1 MNSNNSGYLEIFIG
15 PMYSGKTSKLLE
27 IYKQYK
33 FCNVPIEVI
42 NYSEDTR
49 YHETM
54 LSSHDKI
61 MIPCI
66 QTLEINSILG
76 EKRIQEADV
85 ILINE
90 GQFFAD
96 LVPDVLELLRLKK
109 KVYVSGL
116 DSDFERKKFG
126 SLLDLIPMC
135 DRVTKIHSLCSL
147 CKDGTAG
154 IFSLRLTQER
164 EQKVIG
170 SDNYIPVCRYC
181 YESRAT
187 SYPYVDIV
195 TGLLQLDKIKEFA
208 YKNRNITIRKI

>member
-1 MNSNNSGYLEIFIG
+1 MNLEMKTNKSIGYLEIFIG

-27 IYKQYK
+27 IYKQYI

-54 LSSHDKI
+54 MSSHDKV
-61 MIPCI
+61 MIPCVQALRISDVMNEEKI
-66 QTLEINSILG
+66 QNAE
-76 EKRIQEADV
+76 V

-90 GQFFAD
+90 GQFFED
-96 LVPDVLELLRLKK
+96 LLPSVLELVQLKK

-126 SLLDLIPMC
+126 TLLDLIPLC
-135 DRVTKIHSLCSL
+135 DKVTKIHSLCSV
-147 CKDGTAG
+147 CKDGSPG
-154 IFSLRLTQER
+154 IFTLRLTKEK

-170 SDNYIPVCRYC
+170 SDSYIPVCRFC
-181 YESRAT
+181 YENSK
-187 SYPYVDIV
+187 SY
-195 TGLLQLDKIKEFA
+195 LLPF
-208 YKNRNITIRKI
+208 

>member
-1 MNSNNSGYLEIFIG
+1 MNLENKMNTNKSTGYLEIFIG

-49 YHETM
+49 YHDTM
-54 LSSHDKI
+54 LSSHDEI

-66 QTLEINSILG
+66 QTLKMRDVMNE
-76 EKRIQEADV
+76 ERIQKADV

-90 GQFFAD
+90 GQFFED
-96 LVPDVLELLRLKK
+96 LVPVVLELVQLKK

-126 SLLDLIPMC
+126 TLLDLIPMC
-135 DRVTKIHSLCSL
+135 DKVTKIHSLCSL

-154 IFSLRLTQER
+154 IFSLRLTQEK

-170 SDNYIPVCRYC
+170 SECYIPVCRYC
-181 YESRAT
+181 YEK
-187 SYPYVDIV
+187 P
-195 TGLLQLDKIKEFA
+195 KI
-208 YKNRNITIRKI
+208 

>member
-1 MNSNNSGYLEIFIG
+1 MNLENRMNTNKSTGYLEIFIG

-42 NYSEDTR
+42 NYSDDTR
-49 YHETM
+49 YHDTM
-54 LSSHDKI
+54 LSSHDEI

-66 QTLEINSILG
+66 QTLKMSDVMNE
-76 EKRIQEADV
+76 ERIQKADV

-90 GQFFAD
+90 GQFFED
-96 LVPDVLELLRLKK
+96 LVPVVLELVQLKK

-126 SLLDLIPMC
+126 TLLDLIPMC
-135 DRVTKIHSLCSL
+135 NKVTKIHSLCSL

-154 IFSLRLTQER
+154 IFSLRLTQEK

-170 SDNYIPVCRYC
+170 SECYIPVCRYC
-181 YESRAT
+181 YENSKT
-187 SYPYVDIV
+187 PC
-195 TGLLQLDKIKEFA
+195 F
-208 YKNRNITIRKI
+208 

>member
-1 MNSNNSGYLEIFIG
+1 MNLEIKRTKSTGYLEIFIG

-27 IYKQYK
+27 MYKQYK

-66 QTLEINSILG
+66 QTLRMSNVMN
-76 EKRIQEADV
+76 EKRIRDADV
-85 ILINE
+85 VLINE
-90 GQFFAD
+90 GQFFQD
-96 LVPDVLELLRLKK
+96 LVPCVLELVKLKK
-109 KVYVSGL
+109 KVYISGL

-126 SLLDLIPMC
+126 TLLDLIPMC
-135 DRVTKIHSLCSL
+135 DKVTKIHSLCSI

-154 IFSLRLTQER
+154 IFSLRLTQEK

-170 SDNYIPVCRYC
+170 SDSYIPVCRYC
-181 YESRAT
+181 YENT
-187 SYPYVDIV
+187 TFGY
-195 TGLLQLDKIKEFA
+195 E
-208 YKNRNITIRKI
+208 

>member
-1 MNSNNSGYLEIFIG
+1 MNLENRMNTNKSTGYLEIFIG

-49 YHETM
+49 YHDTM
-54 LSSHDKI
+54 LSSHDEI

-66 QTLEINSILG
+66 QALKMRDVMNE
-76 EKRIQEADV
+76 ERIQKAHV

-90 GQFFAD
+90 GQFFED
-96 LVPDVLELLRLKK
+96 LVPVVLELVQLKK

-116 DSDFERKKFG
+116 DSDFERKRFG
-126 SLLDLIPMC
+126 TLLDLIPMC
-135 DRVTKIHSLCSL
+135 DKVTKIHSLCSL

-154 IFSLRLTQER
+154 IFSLRLTQEK

-170 SDNYIPVCRYC
+170 SKCYIPVCRYC
-181 YESRAT
+181 YDNSKA
-187 SYPYVDIV
+187 
-195 TGLLQLDKIKEFA
+195 
-208 YKNRNITIRKI
+208 

>member
-1 MNSNNSGYLEIFIG
+1 MNLENRMNTNKSTGYLEIFIG

-49 YHETM
+49 YHDTM
-54 LSSHDKI
+54 LSSHDEI

-66 QTLEINSILG
+66 QALKMSDVMNE
-76 EKRIQEADV
+76 ERIQMADV

-90 GQFFAD
+90 GQFFED
-96 LVPDVLELLRLKK
+96 LVPVVLELVQLKK

-126 SLLDLIPMC
+126 TLLDLIPMC
-135 DRVTKIHSLCSL
+135 NKVTKIHSLCSL

-154 IFSLRLTQER
+154 IFSLRLTQEK

-170 SDNYIPVCRYC
+170 SDCYIPVCRYC
-181 YESRAT
+181 YEKSETRC
-187 SYPYVDIV
+187 
-195 TGLLQLDKIKEFA
+195 F
-208 YKNRNITIRKI
+208 

>member
-1 MNSNNSGYLEIFIG
+1 MNLENKMNTNKSTGYLEIFIG

-49 YHETM
+49 YHDTM
-54 LSSHDKI
+54 LSSHDEI

-66 QTLEINSILG
+66 QALKMSDVMNE
-76 EKRIQEADV
+76 ERIQNAHV

-90 GQFFAD
+90 GQFFED
-96 LVPDVLELLRLKK
+96 LVPLVLELVQLKK

-116 DSDFERKKFG
+116 DSDFERKRFG
-126 SLLDLIPMC
+126 TLLDLIPMC
-135 DRVTKIHSLCSL
+135 DKVTKIHSLCSL

-154 IFSLRLTQER
+154 IFSLRLTQEK

-170 SDNYIPVCRYC
+170 SECYIPVCRYC
-181 YESRAT
+181 YENSET
-187 SYPYVDIV
+187 PC
-195 TGLLQLDKIKEFA
+195 F
-208 YKNRNITIRKI
+208 

>member
-1 MNSNNSGYLEIFIG
+1 MNLENKMNTNKSTGYLEIFIG

-49 YHETM
+49 YHDTM
-54 LSSHDKI
+54 LSSHDEI

-66 QTLEINSILG
+66 QTLKMSDVMNE
-76 EKRIQEADV
+76 ERIQKADV

-90 GQFFAD
+90 GQFFED
-96 LVPDVLELLRLKK
+96 LVPVVLELVQLKK

-126 SLLDLIPMC
+126 TLLDLIPMC
-135 DRVTKIHSLCSL
+135 DKVTKIHSLCSL

-154 IFSLRLTQER
+154 IFSLRLTQEK

-170 SDNYIPVCRYC
+170 SECYIPVCRYC
-181 YESRAT
+181 YEK
-187 SYPYVDIV
+187 P
-195 TGLLQLDKIKEFA
+195 KI
-208 YKNRNITIRKI
+208 

>member
-1 MNSNNSGYLEIFIG
+1 MNLENKMNTNKSTGYLEIFIG
-15 PMYSGKTSKLLE
+15 SMYSGKTSKLLE

-49 YHETM
+49 YHDTM
-54 LSSHDKI
+54 LSSHDEI

-66 QTLEINSILG
+66 QALKMSDVMNE
-76 EKRIQEADV
+76 ERIQKAHV

-90 GQFFAD
+90 GQFFED
-96 LVPDVLELLRLKK
+96 LVPIVLELVQLKK

-126 SLLDLIPMC
+126 TLLDLIPMC
-135 DRVTKIHSLCSL
+135 DKVTKIHSLCSL
-147 CKDGTAG
+147 CKDGTVG
-154 IFSLRLTQER
+154 IFSLRLTQEK

-170 SDNYIPVCRYC
+170 SECYIPVCRYC
-181 YESRAT
+181 YENSET
-187 SYPYVDIV
+187 
-195 TGLLQLDKIKEFA
+195 TCF
-208 YKNRNITIRKI
+208 

>member
-1 MNSNNSGYLEIFIG
+1 MNLENRMNTNKSTGYLEIFIG

-49 YHETM
+49 YHDTM
-54 LSSHDKI
+54 LSSHDEI

-66 QTLEINSILG
+66 QTLKMRDVMNE
-76 EKRIQEADV
+76 ERIQNAHV

-90 GQFFAD
+90 GQFFED
-96 LVPDVLELLRLKK
+96 LVPVVLELVQLKK

-126 SLLDLIPMC
+126 TLLDLIPIC
-135 DRVTKIHSLCSL
+135 DKVTKIHSLCSL

-154 IFSLRLTQER
+154 IFSLRLTQEK

-170 SDNYIPVCRYC
+170 AECYIPVCRYC
-181 YESRAT
+181 YEK
-187 SYPYVDIV
+187 P
-195 TGLLQLDKIKEFA
+195 KI
-208 YKNRNITIRKI
+208 

>member
-1 MNSNNSGYLEIFIG
+1 MNLENKMNTNKSTGYLEIFIG

-49 YHETM
+49 YHDTM
-54 LSSHDKI
+54 LSSHDEI

-66 QTLEINSILG
+66 QTLKMSDVMNE
-76 EKRIQEADV
+76 ERIQNAQV

-90 GQFFAD
+90 GQFFED
-96 LVPDVLELLRLKK
+96 LVPVVLELVQLKK

-126 SLLDLIPMC
+126 TLLDLIPMC
-135 DRVTKIHSLCSL
+135 DKVTKIHSLCSL

-154 IFSLRLTQER
+154 IFSLRLTQEK

-170 SDNYIPVCRYC
+170 SDCYIPVCRYC
-181 YESRAT
+181 YENSET
-187 SYPYVDIV
+187 PC
-195 TGLLQLDKIKEFA
+195 F
-208 YKNRNITIRKI
+208 

>member
-1 MNSNNSGYLEIFIG
+1 MKKMNSHQSTGYLEIFVG

-27 IYKQYK
+27 IYKQYQ
-33 FCNVPIEVI
+33 FCNIPIEVI

-54 LSSHDKI
+54 LSSHDKV

-66 QTLEINSILG
+66 QTLEIANVINH
-76 EKRIQEADV
+76 EKIQKAEV

-90 GQFFAD
+90 GQFFQD
-96 LVPDVLELLRLKK
+96 LVPCVSKLLDQKK

-126 SLLDLIPMC
+126 YLLDLIPTC
-135 DRVTKIHSLCSL
+135 DKVTKFHSFCSL
-147 CKDGTAG
+147 CRDGTAA
-154 IFSLRLTQER
+154 IFSLRLTQEK

-181 YESRAT
+181 YEN
-187 SYPYVDIV
+187 
-195 TGLLQLDKIKEFA
+195 QK
-208 YKNRNITIRKI
+208 